1 MDTCERCCG
10 KKLNMRPVIIGL
22 LLLPAIQLAVLGATA
37 IADPHERPPLE
48 MRFASV
54 TNTVT
59 GVNLEDARL
68 AIEMIM
74 KKILIEK
81 YPHYRFKVD
90 FFPDLASAT
99 KALAHNSYHSI
110 TMTGLDYLSV
120 RRSAN
125 LDPLLIAS
133 KVDQPVES
141 FLLLTRR
148 GETLE
153 TIAQNPRRE
162 LIVEQGGSGDMAR
175 IWLDVLLRSQNMPES
190 RVFFNMVRQAEK
202 PGRAVLPV
210 FFGQADACVVAES
223 AFAVL
228 KELNPQ
234 IGSRLQV
241 LQRSPGFVRVLICA
255 TDLMEPRDAGII
267 TKEAVSL
274 DEWPQGQQVL
284 TIIQMKHLFGFE
296 PEYLNATANLFR
308 QYQQMVH

>member
-1 MDTCERCCG
+1 MDTCERYCE
-10 KKLNMRPVIIGL
+10 KKLNLGPAIIVL
-22 LLLPAIQLAVLGATA
+22 LLLTTIQLAVPGATA
-37 IADPHERPPLE
+37 VADPHEQPPLE

-54 TNTVT
+54 SNTVT

-90 FFPDLASAT
+90 YYPDLASAT
-99 KALAHNSYHSI
+99 KALAHNNHHSL

-120 RRSAN
+120 RRSIK
-125 LDPLLIAS
+125 LDPIVIAS

-141 FLLLTRR
+141 FLLLTRQ

-162 LIVEQGGSGDMAR
+162 LIVEQGGSGEMAR
-175 IWLDVLLRSQNMPES
+175 IWLDVLLRSRNLPES
-190 RVFFNMVRQAEK
+190 RIFFNMVRQAEK

-234 IGSRLQV
+234 IGRRLQV
-241 LQRSPGFVRVLICA
+241 LQRSPGFIRVLICA
-255 TDLMEPRDAGII
+255 TDLMEPRDAEII
-267 TKEAVSL
+267 TKEAARL

-284 TIIQMKHLFGFE
+284 TIIQMKHLFRFK
-296 PEYLNATANLFR
+296 PEYLDATANLFR